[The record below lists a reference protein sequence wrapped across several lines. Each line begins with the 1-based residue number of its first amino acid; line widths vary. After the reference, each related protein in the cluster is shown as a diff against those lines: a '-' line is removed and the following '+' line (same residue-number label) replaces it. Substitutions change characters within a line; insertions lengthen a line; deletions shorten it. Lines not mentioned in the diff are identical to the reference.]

1 MDWDMKYHVAA
12 MFGVDTFGEVPA
24 DLIDRL
30 EEVDAVIKRA
40 KPDGGLKSTQVAAA
54 VILQWRREMGG

>member
-1 MDWDMKYHVAA
+1 MDWDMKYHVAS
-12 MFGVDTFGEVPA
+12 MFGVDTFDEVPI

-40 KPDGGLKSTQVAAA
+40 KPDGGLMSTQVAAA
-54 VILQWRREMGG
+54 VILQWRRETGR